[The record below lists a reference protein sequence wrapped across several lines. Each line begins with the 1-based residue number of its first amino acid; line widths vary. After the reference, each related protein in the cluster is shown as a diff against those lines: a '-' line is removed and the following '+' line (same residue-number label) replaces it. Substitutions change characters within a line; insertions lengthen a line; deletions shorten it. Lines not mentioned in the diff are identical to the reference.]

1 MKVFKFQR
9 FDPTF
14 VQTIKSNPQHGDSKA
29 PSQWKNQYRWPEP
42 HQGLGRTWSYNKAM
56 RRRKGLG
63 FLTSVN
69 WNIGAVD
76 IEEKKNVNSGC

>member
-1 MKVFKFQR
+1 MKLRQ
-9 FDPTF
+9 
-14 VQTIKSNPQHGDSKA
+14 SNKI
-29 PSQWKNQYRWPEP
+29 YVCV
-42 HQGLGRTWSYNKAM
+42 

-76 IEEKKNVNSGC
+76 IEEKKNVNFECMRVGEHQSYDNAIECGID

>member
-1 MKVFKFQR
+1 
-9 FDPTF
+9 
-14 VQTIKSNPQHGDSKA
+14 
-29 PSQWKNQYRWPEP
+29 
-42 HQGLGRTWSYNKAM
+42 M

-76 IEEKKNVNSGC
+76 IEEKKNVNFGGSASIKAMTMQLNAELINEEEVSGAKPHTYR